1 MDMLG
6 EGDWFCEMNTY
17 DVRRN
22 FCGAKEQSAEE
33 VRKEREQ
40 ARRDAEPKSPKRTK
54 NTTNNRATSDPNP
67 PYQNTPSTTPRP
79 LPGALGTGED
89 VMKDTELVVAGLNR
103 SVSAPGTLEQS
114 PTNGANG
121 KTPNPP
127 QSTTSPTTAP
137 TTAPKP
143 AAPVE
148 DMEWVQC
155 EKCEKWRRLP
165 PNLSA
170 ADLPDTWYCS
180 MNTWDKSTATCA
192 AKENEADNNVKGEYT
207 ILSGASAA
215 AGKLSYRNLMFGTQG
230 MNGGRPFSEKA
241 RAMDSVFTRV
251 NGVGEAEAGYKGSS
265 MFQSGGQKGA
275 GAGNKIEAKPVF
287 LKMFSKTRIC
297 KDLYN
302 GVQVEP
308 PPAAPLPKSEKEEK
322 DPEDDSNPTISPTFK
337 SLVFQSLSNKA
348 LAPYHCL
355 LELQLRSY
363 THDGPTDSI
372 RTRATVSSVE
382 DALES
387 LLREGLVEKVEGRMA
402 GERLADSAT
411 LRYRA
416 IREVSEKL
424 ARSKMLKVRKP
435 WRHESDRNT
444 TSNEEEQEEL
454 EGNLEVKEKRR
465 QNYRSR
471 MGNSSSP
478 PSLTRNRSE
487 KKGGRGRGRGRG
499 GRWGGRGRGRGR
511 GRWGKRSDEEG
522 EEGEAG
528 ELFDPSAPSV
538 SGNVN
543 VSVNSLPPLGGA
555 PTPVATTTGGVLG
568 GEIPVV
574 QPTINETTS
583 PEAGGAEERK
593 PDPKSE
599 PQQFESEPTRQPQ
612 DPPKIAEIGGVPPP
626 TTQQPTVVTSNT
638 EEVKPFSAPP
648 PVQTAPAAVH
658 TVLPKETQPPQ
669 APPTLPTDKPDPM
682 NQTTSMDTS

>member
-1 MDMLG
+1 MASLRMALKLSMQEAQGEDNNPTPKEKTKKGKKASSAQNTPTSKGSRKRSFSDTGSKPRVGRPPKEKKEEQEDPWSMANAELTNKESAPSTTKKKKKGRLENSNWVQCDRCQKWRLLPIYINMDMLG

-444 TSNEEEQEEL
+444 TSNEEEQEER
-454 EGNLEVKEKRR
+454 EYFGCA
-465 QNYRSR
+465 S
-471 MGNSSSP
+471 
-478 PSLTRNRSE
+478 T
-487 KKGGRGRGRGRG
+487 
-499 GRWGGRGRGRGR
+499 
-511 GRWGKRSDEEG
+511 
-522 EEGEAG
+522 
-528 ELFDPSAPSV
+528 SA
-538 SGNVN
+538 
-543 VSVNSLPPLGGA
+543 A
-555 PTPVATTTGGVLG
+555 RVL
-568 GEIPVV
+568 
-574 QPTINETTS
+574 
-583 PEAGGAEERK
+583 RL
-593 PDPKSE
+593 
-599 PQQFESEPTRQPQ
+599 R
-612 DPPKIAEIGGVPPP
+612 
-626 TTQQPTVVTSNT
+626 
-638 EEVKPFSAPP
+638 
-648 PVQTAPAAVH
+648 
-658 TVLPKETQPPQ
+658 
-669 APPTLPTDKPDPM
+669 
-682 NQTTSMDTS
+682 